1 MLKSG
6 REKIILKQGL
16 IVLAVIAGIYIFL
29 LSPFLKE
36 GRSIMDEELDRK
48 ISEMKRFITLTGTVP
63 SKESFT
69 KLDIERMSLKDKFFS
84 LVDFVD
90 PKKTRLSE
98 KDAEAGLYF
107 IEKLHST
114 MKKFET
120 EMDAKGAKLPENLG
134 FGDGLPK
141 DNMVPVLLRQLE
153 TVDFVVGALLENHQ
167 SDIYAL
173 KPLKPIEYIEPV
185 SKELFYTE
193 LPVQFSIKTDTK
205 ALTNLLME
213 LKNASPVISMK
224 ELHVKS
230 MEPATGDIE
239 ISLVLST
246 FMVSKAESYE
256 TKKDNSLNE
265 K

>member
-6 REKIILKQGL
+6 REKLILKQGL
-16 IVLAVIAGIYIFL
+16 IVLAVMAGIYIFF

-36 GRSIMDEELDRK
+36 GRSIMDEELERK
-48 ISEMKRFITLTGTVP
+48 ISEMKRFVTLTGIVL
-63 SKESFT
+63 SKESFA
-69 KLDIERMSLKDKFFS
+69 KLDKDKLSLEEKFSS

-98 KDAEAGLYF
+98 KNTEAGLYF

-114 MKKFET
+114 LKKFEIKAR
-120 EMDAKGAKLPENLG
+120 EKGVTLPENLG

-153 TVDFVVGALLENHQ
+153 TIEFVVEEILKNEQ
-167 SDIYAL
+167 SSIYAL
-173 KPLKPIEYIEPV
+173 KPLKSIEYIEPV

-193 LPVQFSIKTDTK
+193 LPVQVSIKTDTK
-205 ALTNLLME
+205 AFMNLLLE
-213 LKNASPVISMK
+213 LKNASPVISVK

-230 MEPATGDIE
+230 IETDSGDIE
-239 ISLVLST
+239 TSLVLST
-246 FMVSKAESYE
+246 FMINKAETYG
-256 TKKDNSLNE
+256 TK
-265 K
+265 

>member
-6 REKIILKQGL
+6 REKLILKQGL
-16 IVLAVIAGIYIFL
+16 IVLGVLAGIYIFF

-69 KLDIERMSLKDKFFS
+69 RMEKERESLQEKFS
-84 LVDFVD
+84 GLVDFVN
-90 PKKTRLSE
+90 PE
-98 KDAEAGLYF
+98 KADISGKDTEAGLYF

-114 MKKFET
+114 MKKFE
-120 EMDAKGAKLPENLG
+120 AGSGLKPVKLPENLG

-153 TVDFVVGALLENHQ
+153 TIDFAVGVLLKSEG
-167 SDIYAL
+167 SDIYGL
-173 KPLKPIEYIEPV
+173 KPLKAIEYIEPV
-185 SKELFYTE
+185 SKGLFYTE
-193 LPVQFSIKTDTK
+193 LPVQVSVKTDTK
-205 ALTNLLME
+205 SLMNLLLG
-213 LKNASPVISMK
+213 LKNASPVISVK

-230 MEPATGDIE
+230 IDTASGSLEV
-239 ISLVLST
+239 SLVLSS
-246 FMVSKAESYE
+246 FMVARE
-256 TKKDNSLNE
+256 E

>member
-16 IVLAVIAGIYIFL
+16 VVLAVMAGIYIFF

-36 GRSIMDEELDRK
+36 GRSIMDEELERK
-48 ISEMKRFITLTGTVP
+48 INEMKRFITLTGIVP
-63 SKESFT
+63 SKESFA
-69 KLDIERMSLKDKFFS
+69 KMDKDKISLEEKFFS
-84 LVDFVD
+84 IEDFID

-98 KDAEAGLYF
+98 KGTEAGLYF
-107 IEKLHST
+107 IEKLHSV
-114 MKKFET
+114 MKKFEIGSG
-120 EMDAKGAKLPENLG
+120 GANEKLPENLG

-141 DNMVPVLLRQLE
+141 DSMVPVLLRQLE
-153 TVDFVVGALLENHQ
+153 IIEFAAGVLLKSQ
-167 SDIYAL
+167 DSSIYAL

-185 SKELFYTE
+185 SKEVFYTE
-193 LPVQFSIKTDTK
+193 LPVQMSIKTDTK
-205 ALTNLLME
+205 IFTNLLLE
-213 LKNASPVISMK
+213 LKNASPVISVK

-230 MEPATGDIE
+230 IEPASGEVE

-246 FMVSKAESYE
+246 FMIARQ
-256 TKKDNSLNE
+256 E